1 MASAKSIKESLIEQL
16 IKKDA
21 NIEHFSSLI
30 DDYIW
35 YWKEEK
41 AMQKD
46 IKDRGRTYKAISAAG
61 KEYEKDNNFGIYVC
75 RAGIDIVQR
84 FLG

>member
-1 MASAKSIKESLIEQL
+1 ML
-16 IKKDA
+16 
-21 NIEHFSSLI
+21 NICQILLNQE
-30 DDYIW
+30 
-35 YWKEEK
+35 
-41 AMQKD
+41 
-46 IKDRGRTYKAISAAG
+46 